1 MKKRVIS
8 LALAVLLLVGVL
20 TLPASAASRAD
31 VYNYFKNRLECKS
44 LGQQDYYKTQGLAF
58 LMLVEALIHHE
69 FEEASRA
76 VQGFSVQDCLLQARM
91 VKADKRHGVWCV
103 ANCIPRQQKLFKKLN
118 TPLTLSVNGLGA

>member
-1 MKKRVIS
+1 MWTRPH
-8 LALAVLLLVGVL
+8 L
-20 TLPASAASRAD
+20 SRPTTFYD
-31 VYNYFKNRLECKS
+31 YFKNRLGCKS

-91 VKADKRHGVWCV
+91 VKADKRYGSWCV

-118 TPLTLSVNGLGA
+118 TPVMK